1 MNKTF
6 PLNPTAFRK
15 KWLPLTLLMMT
26 PSFLVDGVLFYRLFQ
41 FLPAQLARGETIPQI
56 LWEFLMLLFTNA
68 LLLKSVPLIIY
79 FLLRHLRRLSH
90 VQIKQ
95 KEVIY
100 YKRLLVY
107 YDEDF
112 GYTFF
117 HEYHIRRPGQL
128 VRQADGAIRVE
139 GEFEV
144 ACYHR
149 DGTPVGDFRSDQ
161 MSVCSKQRKQCTIP
175 GYFDGMEDIY
185 RKLELLL
192 TRQGQK
198 ST

>member
-6 PLNPTAFRK
+6 TLNPTAFRK

-41 FLPAQLARGETIPQI
+41 FLPAQLARGKTLPHI
-56 LWEFLMLLFTNA
+56 LWEFFMLLFTNA

-79 FLLRHLRRLSH
+79 FLLRHLRRFSH

-95 KEVIY
+95 KEVVY

-117 HEYHIRRPGQL
+117 HEYHIRRPERL
-128 VRQADGAIRVE
+128 MRQADGAIRVE
-139 GEFEV
+139 GDFEV
-144 ACYHR
+144 ACYDR
-149 DGTPVGDFRSDQ
+149 DGSPVGDFHSDQ
-161 MSVCSKQRKQCTIP
+161 MTGNCKQRKQCTIP
-175 GYFDGMEDIY
+175 GYFDGMQDIY
-185 RKLELLL
+185 RKLEQLQA
-192 TRQGQK
+192 RQSHE

>member
-41 FLPAQLARGETIPQI
+41 FLPAQLARGKTIPQI

-95 KEVIY
+95 KEVVY

-117 HEYHIRRPGQL
+117 HEYHIRRPGRL
-128 VRQADGAIRVE
+128 LRQVNGAIRVE
-139 GEFEV
+139 GDFEV

-149 DGTPVGDFRSDQ
+149 DGSPVGDFRSDQ
-161 MSVCSKQRKQCTIP
+161 MTGSCKQCKQCTIP

-185 RKLELLL
+185 RKLEQL
-192 TRQGQK
+192 QAQNSQQ